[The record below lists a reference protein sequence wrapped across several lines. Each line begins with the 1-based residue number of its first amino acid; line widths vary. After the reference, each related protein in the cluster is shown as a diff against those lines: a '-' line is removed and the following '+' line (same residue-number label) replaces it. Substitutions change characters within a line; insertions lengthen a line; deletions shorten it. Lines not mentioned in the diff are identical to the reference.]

1 MATISWVVVSSRRYS
16 RASRSTAPRP
26 PGGQRSNTGGILESA
41 RPAFYGTLRAANP
54 TTAPVTLIQVGEILI
69 TVEAPDS
76 SIAGLGRRR
85 RRVLP
90 GGALA
95 QRGLL
100 GTARRHAQ
108 QPSAGGGESAWWL
121 GAEVLH
127 AHQTIQSGPAR
138 SVTQAQVILTGA
150 VAAQVVAAD
159 LRAQQCSGAE
169 ERPWV
174 AAVGEAAR
182 TAVDPDGRRRRRA
195 GLRLLLAL
203 TDAPEGDPDV
213 SAAEAVAA
221 VLIART
227 TLEHERALVT
237 LCGLLDVDPARYRPV
252 LGAAWVLVFGPTLLH
267 VLDEVSDQLGLLR
280 IGKPPQRAGP
290 LRNAQQATVHQMFA
304 TGQVSTRTLHAQAG
318 VTKATI
324 ARWVHQPPPRPT
336 VSGAG
341 LTTAQCA
348 AAAEIKPA
356 TWRSYVHRGQAPPAR
371 GGTPARPLW
380 EDSEVQAFLAQR
392 PGPGARTD
400 LRR

>member
-1 MATISWVVVSSRRYS
+1 M
-16 RASRSTAPRP
+16 
-26 PGGQRSNTGGILESA
+26 
-41 RPAFYGTLRAANP
+41 
-54 TTAPVTLIQVGEILI
+54 
-69 TVEAPDS
+69 
-76 SIAGLGRRR
+76 
-85 RRVLP
+85 
-90 GGALA
+90 
-95 QRGLL
+95 
-100 GTARRHAQ
+100 
-108 QPSAGGGESAWWL
+108 
-121 GAEVLH
+121 
-127 AHQTIQSGPAR
+127 QSGPAQ

-150 VAAQVVAAD
+150 VAAQVVAVD
-159 LRAQQCSGAE
+159 LRAQRCSVAV

-203 TDAPEGDPDV
+203 TDAVEGDPEV
-213 SAAEAVAA
+213 SGAEAVAA

-227 TLEHERALVT
+227 AVEHERALVT

-252 LGAAWVLVFGPTLLH
+252 LGAAWVLVFGPTLLQ

-280 IGKPPQRAGP
+280 IGKPPRRAGP
-290 LRNAQQATVHQMFA
+290 LRNAQRATVHQLFD
-304 TGQVSTRTLHAQAG
+304 TGQVSTRALQAQAG

-348 AAAEIKPA
+348 AAAGIKPA

-371 GGTPARPLW
+371 GGTAARPLW
-380 EDSEVQAFLAQR
+380 EDSEVRAFLAQR
-392 PGPGARTD
+392 PGAGARTD